1 MLQGNLLC
9 GLRVNSTEQLDIQ
22 DSFFEFFCRARRRA
36 WYKNFV
42 EKVLMTN

>member
-22 DSFFEFFCRARRRA
+22 DSFFEFFAVRAGARGT
-36 WYKNFV
+36 K
-42 EKVLMTN
+42 TS